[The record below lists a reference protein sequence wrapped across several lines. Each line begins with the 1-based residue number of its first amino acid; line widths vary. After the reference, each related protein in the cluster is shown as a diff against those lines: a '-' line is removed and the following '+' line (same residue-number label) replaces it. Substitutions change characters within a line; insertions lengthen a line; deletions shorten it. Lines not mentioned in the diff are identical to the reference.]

1 MEVLEF
7 SPVRLYLLA
16 GLLLHKAVWEV
27 LKRRGGAPPQK
38 RSVSTK
44 SRILSSVKIAIL
56 IGIIVQTVLPPVLPI
71 SNDSRALVAAG
82 LAIYTA
88 GLLMAVMARI
98 QLGRNWSDIEKS
110 RVNQDHALVAHGL
123 YRWVRHPI
131 YAGDLLLLLGLE
143 LALNSWGVLGVIA
156 LAIYVRRQAAVEE
169 RALAATLPGYA
180 DYCRRTSRF
189 LPFLPS

>member
-1 MEVLEF
+1 MMEISV
-7 SPVRLYLLA
+7 SRLYLLG
-16 GLLLHKAVWEV
+16 GLILHKVVWEI
-27 LKRRGGAPPQK
+27 LKRRDARPPKQPGI
-38 RSVSTK
+38 SLK
-44 SRILSSVKIAIL
+44 SRVLSIIKIAIL
-56 IGIIVQTVLPPVLPI
+56 VGIIAQTLAPSVVPI
-71 SNDSRALVAAG
+71 SRDAFALEVAG
-82 LAIYTA
+82 LVIYTL
-88 GLLMAVMARI
+88 GLLMAIVARL

-110 RVNQDHALVAHGL
+110 RVKQDHALVAHGL

-156 LAIYVRRQAAVEE
+156 LAMYVRRQAAVEE